1 MIKYYKR
8 EQNNI
13 VEIDRPEKDCWINV
27 YPPFDHKR
35 LAQLSD
41 AIDIPIDFLLDSI
54 DINER
59 SRFEVDDNVKL
70 IVINTPIENDLEHSV
85 DNEAFYI
92 TVPIGI
98 ILTKDHNIIISSAQ
112 NRVIDWLFSVAI
124 KHLDPAD
131 KDTVVLKIFE
141 KNVFYFTQYLN
152 EMNKRRYLIEK
163 ELMHSSRNTEL
174 SKLLNIQKSLV
185 YFVTDLRANEL
196 LMMKM
201 ARTNIVL
208 GIKDDEE
215 KSDYLQD
222 ILIDS
227 GQASEMANVYTNIL
241 NGTMDAFGSI
251 ISNNLNMVMK
261 RLTSVTIILMVPTLI
276 ASFYGMNLSPLPLAG
291 EGNAFWYIL
300 FISLVS
306 AGCCTGYSEEYAG
319 SEGCGFVNS
328 GNTYFFCIFN
338 ATSAAFRSFY
348 HYEEPDHSIPSPD
361 HTHRCVC
368 RRDTFR
374 EAGKATLCGAFQ

>member
-70 IVINTPIENDLEHSV
+70 IVINTPIENDLEHFV

-124 KHLDPAD
+124 KHLDPRD

-163 ELMHSSRNTEL
+163 ELMDSSRNTEL
-174 SKLLNIQKSLV
+174 AKLLNIQKSLV

-196 LMMKM
+196 LMMKL
-201 ARTNIVL
+201 ARTNVL

-227 GQASEMANVYTNIL
+227 GQASEMAHVYTNIL
-241 NGTMDAFGSI
+241 SGTMDAFGSI

-276 ASFYGMNLSPLPLAG
+276 ASFYGMNLSPLPFAG
-291 EGNAFWYIL
+291 SPNAFWI
-300 FISLVS
+300 V
-306 AGCCTGYSEEYAG
+306 
-319 SEGCGFVNS
+319 
-328 GNTYFFCIFN
+328 FCISVL
-338 ATSAAFRSFY
+338 SAAILYWVFRKIRWF
-348 HYEEPDHSIPSPD
+348 
-361 HTHRCVC
+361 
-368 RRDTFR
+368 
-374 EAGKATLCGAFQ
+374 

>member
-70 IVINTPIENDLEHSV
+70 IVINTPIENDLEHFV

-124 KHLDPAD
+124 KHLDPRD

-163 ELMHSSRNTEL
+163 ELMDSSRNTEL
-174 SKLLNIQKSLV
+174 AKLLNIQKSLV

-196 LMMKM
+196 LMMKL
-201 ARTNIVL
+201 ARTNVL

-227 GQASEMANVYTNIL
+227 GQASEMAHVYTNIL
-241 NGTMDAFGSI
+241 SGTMDAFGSI

-276 ASFYGMNLSPLPLAG
+276 ASFYGMNLSPLPFAG
-291 EGNAFWYIL
+291 SPNAFWIV
-300 FISLVS
+300 FCISVLS
-306 AGCCTGYSEEYAG
+306 AGILYW
-319 SEGCGFVNS
+319 V
-328 GNTYFFCIFN
+328 
-338 ATSAAFRSFY
+338 FRKIRWF
-348 HYEEPDHSIPSPD
+348 
-361 HTHRCVC
+361 
-368 RRDTFR
+368 
-374 EAGKATLCGAFQ
+374 

>member
-8 EQNNI
+8 EQHNI

-70 IVINTPIENDLEHSV
+70 IVINTPIENDLEHFV

-124 KHLDPAD
+124 KHLDPRD

-163 ELMHSSRNTEL
+163 ELMDSSRNTEL
-174 SKLLNIQKSLV
+174 AKLLNIQKSLV

-196 LMMKM
+196 LMMKL
-201 ARTNIVL
+201 ARTNVL

-241 NGTMDAFGSI
+241 SGTMDAFGSI

-276 ASFYGMNLSPLPLAG
+276 ASFYGMNLSPLPFAG
-291 EGNAFWYIL
+291 SPNAFWI
-300 FISLVS
+300 V
-306 AGCCTGYSEEYAG
+306 
-319 SEGCGFVNS
+319 
-328 GNTYFFCIFN
+328 FCISVL
-338 ATSAAFRSFY
+338 SAAVLYWVFRKIRWF
-348 HYEEPDHSIPSPD
+348 
-361 HTHRCVC
+361 
-368 RRDTFR
+368 
-374 EAGKATLCGAFQ
+374 

>member
-8 EQNNI
+8 EEHNI

-35 LAQLSD
+35 LAKLSD

-59 SRFEVDDNVKL
+59 SRYEVEDNNVRL
-70 IVINTPIENDLEHSV
+70 IVINTPIENDLEQWV

-98 ILTKDHNIIISSAQ
+98 ILTDDHNIIISSAQ

-124 KHLDPAD
+124 KHIDPSD

-163 ELMHSSRNTEL
+163 ELMNSSRNTEL

-196 LMMKM
+196 LMMKL
-201 ARTNIVL
+201 ARTNTVL
-208 GIKDDEE
+208 EIKDNEE

-227 GQASEMANVYTNIL
+227 GQASEMANIYTNIL

-276 ASFYGMNLSPLPLAG
+276 ASFYGMNVVALPFSKDDG
-291 EGNAFWYIL
+291 S
-300 FISLVS
+300 FIGITIFSLVC
-306 AGCCTGYSEEYAG
+306 AAALY
-319 SEGCGFVNS
+319 FV
-328 GNTYFFCIFN
+328 
-338 ATSAAFRSFY
+338 FRRIRWF
-348 HYEEPDHSIPSPD
+348 
-361 HTHRCVC
+361 
-368 RRDTFR
+368 
-374 EAGKATLCGAFQ
+374 

>member
-1 MIKYYKR
+1 VFQFLIVAWAVMIKYFKKV
-8 EQNNI
+8 ENNI
-13 VEIDRPEKDCWINV
+13 VEIDRLEKHCWINV
-27 YPPFDHKR
+27 HPPFDHKR
-35 LAQLSD
+35 LAKLSD

-59 SRFEVDDNVKL
+59 SRYEVEDNNVRL
-70 IVINTPIENDLEHSV
+70 IVINTPIENDAEHAV
-85 DNEAFYI
+85 DNDAFYV

-98 ILTKDHNIIISSAQ
+98 ILTDHHNIIISSAQ
-112 NRVIDWLFSVAI
+112 NRVIDWFFSVAI
-124 KHLDPAD
+124 KHLDPTD

-163 ELMHSSRNTEL
+163 ELMNSSRNTEL

-196 LMMKM
+196 LMMKL
-201 ARTNIVL
+201 ARTNTVL
-208 GIKDDEE
+208 GIKDNEE

-227 GQASEMANVYTNIL
+227 GQASEMANIYTNIL

-276 ASFYGMNLSPLPLAG
+276 ASFYGMNVTALPFSKESGSFLG
-291 EGNAFWYIL
+291 ITAF
-300 FISLVS
+300 SLV
-306 AGCCTGYSEEYAG
+306 C
-319 SEGCGFVNS
+319 
-328 GNTYFFCIFN
+328 
-338 ATSAAFRSFY
+338 AAILYLVFRRIRWF
-348 HYEEPDHSIPSPD
+348 
-361 HTHRCVC
+361 
-368 RRDTFR
+368 
-374 EAGKATLCGAFQ
+374 